1 MQGVLQAKVYGGH
14 RGGNAAVKTMG
25 SYNGAPVKRLGHTN
39 GAIKRLGHTSGM
51 GGGKSNLV
59 AEMYPKY

>member
-1 MQGVLQAKVYGGH
+1 MQGVLQAKVYGGN
-14 RGGNAAVKTMG
+14 RGGNAGTKKLGA
-25 SYNGAPVKRLGHTN
+25 YNGGAAKRLGHTN
-39 GAIKRLGHTSGM
+39 GAIKRLGHTNGM